1 MPGHHQ
7 APCDEGIIT
16 GQTRRWGATRPLQ
29 KKQAGLALAATVLG
43 SSMAFIDGSVVNIAL
58 PAIQR
63 EFAGSDSGHLSVMQW
78 IINAY
83 LLALGSLVLVGGS
96 LGDRFGR
103 RTIFITGIAIFTGAS
118 IVCGLANSALTLIAA
133 RALQGVGAALLVPA
147 SLAIIGNV
155 FEGEA
160 RGKAI
165 GTWAAWAAI
174 TGAAGPVVGGWLVDA
189 VSWRAIF
196 FMNVPLAAATIWLAL
211 QAVPNSKDPDA
222 PQQVDW
228 LGVLLVAS
236 GLGAFTYGLT
246 LAPERGWSAPTV
258 LGPVAVGMLLLLTFA
273 FSQARVRQ
281 PMVPLSLF
289 RSRDFVGTN
298 LLTLLLYFALGGT
311 LFFLPFVLI
320 GAFKYSTTAAGAT
333 LLPLSLLLGV
343 LSPAT
348 AKMTARFGA
357 RSMLIAGPTVA
368 AAGFAMFALPS
379 TNWSY
384 WAGFFPAMLVLG
396 LGMTMAVAPLTT
408 TVMNSV
414 SSSQGGVASGI
425 NNAVA
430 RIASLLAIAV
440 LGVLFAAR
448 LGGPAE
454 AASPD
459 ALIAAFRSVVLACAV
474 CALGAAACALLFLR
488 PPETVKAS

>member
-7 APCDEGIIT
+7 APCDEGIIQ
-16 GQTRRWGATRPLQ
+16 GQASRPPVAAPLQ
-29 KKQAGLALAATVLG
+29 KKHAHMALAATVLG

-63 EFAGSDSGHLSVMQW
+63 DFGGTGVSLADMQW
-78 IINAY
+78 VINAY
-83 LLALGSLVLVGGS
+83 LLTLGSLLLVGGS

-103 RTIFITGIAIFTGAS
+103 RTIFIIGIAIFTGAS
-118 IVCGLANSALTLIAA
+118 VACALAGNAGMLIAA

-174 TGAAGPVVGGWLVDA
+174 TGAAGPVLGGWLVDA

-211 QAVPNSKDPDA
+211 RAVPDSKDPDA
-222 PQQVDW
+222 PPQVDW
-228 LGVLLVAS
+228 LGVGLVAG
-236 GLGAFTYGLT
+236 GLGLLTYGLT
-246 LAPERGWSAPTV
+246 LAPERGWRAFAV
-258 LGPVAVGMLLLLTFA
+258 LGPVASGALLLLA
-273 FSQARVRQ
+273 FVAAQARVQ
-281 PMVPLSLF
+281 APMVPLSLF

-298 LLTLLLYFALGGT
+298 LLTLLLYFALGGA

-320 GAFKYSTTAAGAT
+320 GAFNYSSTAAGAT
-333 LLPLSLLLGV
+333 LLPLSLLLGF

-357 RSMLIAGPTVA
+357 RGMLVAGPTIA
-368 AAGFAMFALPS
+368 AAGFALFALPGVD
-379 TNWSY
+379 WSY

-396 LGMTMAVAPLTT
+396 LGMTIAVAPLTT

-414 SSSQGGVASGI
+414 ASSHAGVASGV

-430 RIASLLAIAV
+430 RVAGLLAIAV

-448 LGGPAE
+448 LGGPVE

-459 ALIAAFRSVVLACAV
+459 ALIAAFRWVVLACAL
-474 CALGAAACALLFLR
+474 CALGAAACALVFLR
-488 PPETVKAS
+488 APEAVRQR